1 MPSPLLEA
9 VAWTWLALSLAS
21 ALGIVVDVLVGGN
34 RQSMPVMEW
43 VWPITALYF
52 GPVALWA
59 YLRYGRQYAPA
70 YVAGHPQGPAPTDG
84 AEAGR
89 GRADEGT
96 GTTGMAEVADGEM
109 AGMAMADGE
118 VAGMAGMAD
127 GEMAGMAGM
136 ADGEMAGMAMA
147 APDRSSVPHWVR
159 VAISTSHCGSG
170 CTLGDIAA
178 EWLIFAL
185 GLTLFGAAIYAS
197 FLLDYLF
204 ALALGVVFQ
213 YFAITQMGTRGWGEL
228 VRRTAKADA
237 YSLTAFEVG
246 LFAWMALTYFVLF
259 TSPHLTPT
267 SPVFWFMMQLGMI
280 IGFLTPYPANAW
292 LIRRGV
298 KEAM

>member
-1 MPSPLLEA
+1 MPSPLLE
-9 VAWTWLALSLAS
+9 VIAWTWLALSLAS
-21 ALGIVVDVLVGGN
+21 ALVIVADVAVRRH

-43 VWPITALYF
+43 VWPITALYL
-52 GPVALWA
+52 GPIALWA
-59 YLRYGRQYAPA
+59 YLRYGRQYSPA
-70 YVAGHPQGPAPTDG
+70 YVAEHAALAPADG
-84 AEAGR
+84 GA
-89 GRADEGT
+89 T
-96 GTTGMAEVADGEM
+96 SSAEVADM
-109 AGMAMADGE
+109 AGMDGSSAD
-118 VAGMAGMAD
+118 MAGMD
-127 GEMAGMAGM
+127 GSGAATSEVGDDMAGMDM
-136 ADGEMAGMAMA
+136 SER
-147 APDRSSVPHWVR
+147 PPVPHWVR

-178 EWLIFAL
+178 EWLIFGL

-197 FLLDYLF
+197 FVLDYLF
-204 ALALGVVFQ
+204 AFTLGVVFQ
-213 YFAITQMGTRGWGEL
+213 YFAITEMGTRDWGEL

-280 IGFLTPYPANAW
+280 IGFLTSYPANAW

>member
-21 ALGIVVDVLVGGN
+21 ALVILADVAVRRH
-34 RQSMPVMEW
+34 RQTMPVMEW
-43 VWPITALYF
+43 VWPITSLYL
-52 GPVALWA
+52 GPIALWA
-59 YLRYGRQYAPA
+59 YLRYGRQYSPA
-70 YVAGHPQGPAPTDG
+70 YLAEHPVAPS
-84 AEAGR
+84 
-89 GRADEGT
+89 
-96 GTTGMAEVADGEM
+96 M
-109 AGMAMADGE
+109 AGMEVSGGATAAMDTSAMDTSGMD
-118 VAGMAGMAD
+118 VAGGDMGGMDMSGGGVPEPDASGGDMAGMD
-127 GEMAGMAGM
+127 MGER
-136 ADGEMAGMAMA
+136 
-147 APDRSSVPHWVR
+147 PPVPHWVR
-159 VAISTSHCGSG
+159 VGISTSHCGAG

-178 EWLIFAL
+178 EWLIFGL

-197 FLLDYLF
+197 FVLDYLF
-204 ALALGVVFQ
+204 AFTLGVVFQ
-213 YFAITQMGTRGWGEL
+213 YFAITEMGTRDWGEL

-267 SPVFWFMMQLGMI
+267 SPVFWFMMQMGMI
-280 IGFLTPYPANAW
+280 IGFLTSYPANAW

>member
-21 ALGIVVDVLVGGN
+21 AVAIVADVAVRRH

-59 YLRYGRQYAPA
+59 YLRYGRQYSPA
-70 YVAGHPQGPAPTDG
+70 YVAEHRGPP
-84 AEAGR
+84 AEAG
-89 GRADEGT
+89 GA
-96 GTTGMAEVADGEM
+96 M
-109 AGMAMADGE
+109 AGMDMGGMDMGAMDLAE
-118 VAGMAGMAD
+118 R
-127 GEMAGMAGM
+127 
-136 ADGEMAGMAMA
+136 
-147 APDRSSVPHWVR
+147 PPVPHWVR

-197 FLLDYLF
+197 FVLDYLF
-204 ALALGVVFQ
+204 AFTLGVVFQ
-213 YFAITQMGTRGWGEL
+213 YFAITEMGTRDWGEL

-246 LFAWMALTYFVLF
+246 LFAWMALTFFVLF

-267 SPVFWFMMQLGMI
+267 SPVFWFMMQVGMI
-280 IGFLTPYPANAW
+280 IGFLTSYPANAW